1 MISGATSSAFASIP
15 MLSLGLRPM
24 DGADVRPTAGRR
36 AAAIALVAAV
46 VVAALAQVVDEPGRV
61 LIHLVL
67 LTLFVAGF

>member
-1 MISGATSSAFASIP
+1 MIAGATSSASASIP

-24 DGADVRPTAGRR
+24 DGADVRPTASRR

-46 VVAALAQVVDEPGRV
+46 AVATLVQVVDEPGRV

-67 LTLFVAGF
+67 LTLFVAGL